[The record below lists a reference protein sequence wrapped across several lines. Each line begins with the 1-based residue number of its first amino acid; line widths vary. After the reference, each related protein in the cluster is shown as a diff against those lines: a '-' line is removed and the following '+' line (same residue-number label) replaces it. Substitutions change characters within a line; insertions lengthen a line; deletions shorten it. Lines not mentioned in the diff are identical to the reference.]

1 MMRESTPAMNRR
13 PCIAIIATTPRTR
26 EYGRR
31 ALCLLGYAP
40 LIFVDVNEFLEIGNR
55 LHEISMVFLEH
66 SLPDVE
72 GVSESSDVGNRVRQ
86 AVGND
91 LPIVHSVMVQSG
103 GAVPGFK
110 GSDILLPGS
119 LSFAQLCRTLRGF
132 LQKHGVPVANALL
145 ERGAYR
151 FCIDSGLIFV
161 NGVPV
166 TLKPDEF
173 DLALELFFNAGTPI
187 SRLWLKTMIP
197 GIQTLRRR
205 PTAPAADAAL
215 LRVRDALSLH
225 PKHGW
230 ELKLNP
236 GVSCVLVKSNLPT

>member
-1 MMRESTPAMNRR
+1 MTQESFFVMGRKPR
-13 PCIAIIATTPRTR
+13 IAIIAITPRTR

-31 ALCLLGYAP
+31 ALRLLGCTP
-40 LIFVDVNEFLEIGNR
+40 LIFLDVNEFLEIGDR
-55 LHEISMVFLEH
+55 LHEMSIVFLEH
-66 SLPDVE
+66 SLPDAENVPD
-72 GVSESSDVGNRVRQ
+72 VLDVGNRVRQ
-86 AVGND
+86 AIGND
-91 LPIVHSVMVQSG
+91 LPIVHSVIVQSG
-103 GAVPGFK
+103 GAVPGFR

-132 LQKHGVPVANALL
+132 LQKHGVPITDSLL
-145 ERGAYR
+145 EWGAYR

-173 DLALELFFNAGTPI
+173 DLALELFFNAGAPI

-215 LRVRDALSLH
+215 LRLRDLLGLQ

-230 ELKLNP
+230 ELKVNP
-236 GVSCVLVKSNLPT
+236 GLSCMLVQSEKVA